1 MYRNVESLCCVTET
15 DIVLQVNYTSKI
27 YQQTNSEKEIRFVV
41 NRGRDV
47 EKKEL
52 DCSQIF
58 RLKGKKVLE
67 I

>member
-47 EKKEL
+47 GKKEL